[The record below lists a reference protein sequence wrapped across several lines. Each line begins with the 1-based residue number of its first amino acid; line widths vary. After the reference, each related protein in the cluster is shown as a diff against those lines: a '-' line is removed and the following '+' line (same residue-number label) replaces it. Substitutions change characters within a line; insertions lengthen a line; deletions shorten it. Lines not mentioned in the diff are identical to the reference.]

1 MLASSSRAVAALALA
16 AAAAAAQALAPPVPE
31 APDIDARAYV
41 LLDNQSGQIIAARQP
56 DLKIEPA
63 SLTKI
68 MSIYAVAYE
77 LEQGRL
83 SLDEQVSVSEKA
95 WRMPGSRMFIEVGTK
110 VSVEQLM
117 LGDIVQSGND
127 ASVALAEHISGSEEV
142 FAALMNQHAHR
153 LGLTA
158 THYVNSTGLPHPEH
172 YTSARDVARLGTA
185 LIRDFPDIYELFSI
199 KEYAY
204 NGIRQTNRNRLLW
217 RDDSVDGIK
226 TGYTE
231 SAGYCLAASAIRGGR
246 RLVAVVAGASSDEA
260 RVEGTAALL
269 NFGFRF
275 YETHEVFEAA
285 EPVTSIQV
293 FKGAVERLELGLA
306 EPLVVTIPR
315 GRYEDIDASMDID
328 APVLAP
334 IASGQ
339 ALGTLELSL
348 DGERIA
354 RRPLTSL
361 QPVAEGGFLSRML
374 DSVRLLME

>member
-56 DLKIEPA
+56 DLEIEPA

-83 SLDEQVSVSEKA
+83 SLDERVSVSEKA

-260 RVEGTAALL
+260 RVEGAAALL

-275 YETHEVFEAA
+275 YETHEVFAAA

>member
-56 DLKIEPA
+56 DLEIEPA

-260 RVEGTAALL
+260 RVEGAAALL

-275 YETHEVFEAA
+275 YETHEVFAAA